1 MRVESDLVRPHIPT
15 LTFQGHFLTE
25 HIFPPVCVDRSC
37 CVVNFLGHKPRQ
49 TASCF
54 SKQIEG
60 KMSKED
66 LLLTSRFS
74 TVGEINKNNHHAKDI
89 VEEIATIRGLSR
101 TIHRLYA
108 KYENGF
114 HGVGWIIDEDIN
126 TCMICDRE
134 FGFFL
139 RKHHCRSCGNVVC
152 YICSPDFVVIEE
164 MIELGEQRVCIQ
176 CYWGQVQLSLSL
188 SPNLTSLLLSTDSI
202 LSLLLILG
210 HGKRVMMKNQHP
222 QQSFSQQLKTQLN
235 RFISKLSNSLN
246 MMVRSSLIRKLIG
259 RPSLVVS

>member
-1 MRVESDLVRPHIPT
+1 VRA
-15 LTFQGHFLTE
+15 E
-25 HIFPPVCVDRSC
+25 DRS
-37 CVVNFLGHKPRQ
+37 
-49 TASCF
+49 
-54 SKQIEG
+54 
-60 KMSKED
+60 MSKED

-74 TVGEINKNNHHAKDI
+74 TVGEVNKNHHHTKDI

-176 CYWGQVQLSLSL
+176 CYWGQVRQSSLLCLSPSLSIYL
-188 SPNLTSLLLSTDSI
+188 SVSVSLLFP
-202 LSLLLILG
+202 LI
-210 HGKRVMMKNQHP
+210 VNV
-222 QQSFSQQLKTQLN
+222 F
-235 RFISKLSNSLN
+235 
-246 MMVRSSLIRKLIG
+246 
-259 RPSLVVS
+259 SLV